1 MRFTQSQIRE
11 LLSISVDAL
20 RTWRDAIPALAKHKG
35 HAPTFT
41 PGDVVAMAIVAEL
54 VRDFG
59 IRVGTIGERLD
70 KLFGECRGKSWLALE
85 ACVALIEADNI
96 RLVDAGAPS
105 RPLPD
110 TSILCVPCAPIVS
123 RLRSALT
130 ATEGE
135 MTQGFLQF
143 PPTAIGPQAKRRGRR
158 A

>member
-20 RTWRDAIPALAKHKG
+20 RTWRDAIPALANHKG

-41 PGDVVAMAIVAEL
+41 PGDVVAMAVVAEL

-59 IRVGTIGERLD
+59 IRVGSIGERLD
-70 KLFGECRGKSWLALE
+70 QLFRECRGKSWLALE
-85 ACVALIEADNI
+85 TCVVFIEAENI
-96 RLVDAGAPS
+96 LLVDVVAPS

-110 TSILCVPCAPIVS
+110 NSIVCVPCAPIVS
-123 RLRSALT
+123 RLQSALS
-130 ATEGE
+130 ATEADLA
-135 MTQGFLQF
+135 QGYLQF
-143 PPTAIGPQAKRRGRR
+143 PPTAIGPQSERRGRR